1 MYVSR
6 DICGGEGEDAR
17 IYVHTYSTACGRKS
31 SYGYPLSLGLLCTK
45 TFFHTLY
52 FVSRVRGRY

>member
-17 IYVHTYSTACGRKS
+17 IYVHTYSTLFHACAVVTS
-31 SYGYPLSLGLLCTK
+31 
-45 TFFHTLY
+45 
-52 FVSRVRGRY
+52 